1 MTHVPANEIEAV
13 INHNGIAPIDPSIA
27 TMTVIDCT
35 NPNYAVGV
43 TENAPRLPARTDP
56 YNVSVHSVWERGF
69 HDFPPPAAT
78 NWRIM
83 AQFTRLVEEI
93 AEFTEANLW
102 EPRSEKTQSEI
113 ADVLIVLSQLAWL
126 TGMEPSQ
133 LAARPV
139 VTNPLIETEPNKRN
153 ITIVLGSLARAL
165 RKMNQ
170 DTHAVH
176 AAISSLAQQMH
187 FRCKTAGFKDIEAVI
202 LAKCA
207 ADEQRGKLHG
217 AA

>member
-1 MTHVPANEIEAV
+1 MNHVPANEIEAV
-13 INHNGIAPIDPSIA
+13 IEKGCTTSFAKSA
-27 TMTVIDCT
+27 TVDTL
-35 NPNYAVGV
+35 P
-43 TENAPRLPARTDP
+43 ELPARTNP
-56 YNVSVHSVWERGF
+56 YGASVHSVCQRGF
-69 HDFPPPAAT
+69 HNFPPSATT

-83 AQFTRLVEEI
+83 AQFIRLTEEV

-102 EPRSEKTQSEI
+102 EPRSEKTRDEI

-133 LAARPV
+133 LAARPA
-139 VTNPLIETEPNKRN
+139 VTSSTVETEPNKRN
-153 ITIVLGSLARAL
+153 ITIVLGTLARAL

-187 FRCKTAGFKDIEAVI
+187 FRCKTAGFKDIESVI

>member
-1 MTHVPANEIEAV
+1 M
-13 INHNGIAPIDPSIA
+13 INHFPLGSDIGITFTDLTDA
-27 TMTVIDCT
+27 TT
-35 NPNYAVGV
+35 YAAGEITEMLALPGGV
-43 TENAPRLPARTDP
+43 DP
-56 YNVSVHSVWERGF
+56 YSASVRSVWKRGF
-69 HDFPPPAAT
+69 HAVPPPATT

-83 AQFTRLVEEI
+83 AQFIRLAEEI
-93 AEFTEANLW
+93 AEFTESNLW
-102 EPRSEKTQSEI
+102 EPRSEKTKDEI

-126 TGMEPSQ
+126 TGMDVSS

-139 VTNPLIETEPNKRN
+139 VASSTVETEPNKRN
-153 ITIVLGSLARAL
+153 ITIVLGTLARAL

-187 FRCKTAGFKDIEAVI
+187 FRCKTAGFKDIESVI

>member
-13 INHNGIAPIDPSIA
+13 INHNGITPIDPTIA

-35 NPNYAVGV
+35 NPTYAVGV
-43 TENAPRLPARTDP
+43 TENAPRLPGRVDP
-56 YNVSVHSVWERGF
+56 YSMSVHSVWARGF

-83 AQFTRLVEEI
+83 AQFIRLTEEI
-93 AEFTEANLW
+93 AEFTESNLW
-102 EPRSEKTQSEI
+102 EPRSEKTRDEI
-113 ADVLIVLSQLAWL
+113 ADVLIVLSQIAWL
-126 TGMEPSQ
+126 TGMDTAA
-133 LAARPV
+133 LAARPKTANSEV
-139 VTNPLIETEPNKRN
+139 EPEPHKRN
-153 ITIVLGSLARAL
+153 LVIVLGALARAL

-176 AAISSLAQQMH
+176 SAIESLAQQMH
-187 FRCKTAGFKDIEAVI
+187 YRCVTAGFKDIESVI

-217 AA
+217 A